1 LINWKAVLII
11 TTLQMIKTKKLLTT
25 LSFYFF
31 LFITSN
37 LGFEIRPR
45 FLILPGFGNDAID
58 YINPLKRGLNFGIVQ
73 SLSNRGYD
81 VDVVPIQR
89 YQWLNIL
96 SGIFSPEFWKGS
108 CTPQGLFEFYFR
120 AVDDSVREIKGNSD
134 QPLILIGHSAGGWLA
149 RGILGN
155 GIWEAGYQ
163 RDRTSDLVV
172 GLITLGAPHLPP
184 VESAPDMTR
193 GALRYVDVSYPG
205 AHLNLET
212 DQSIF
217 YVTVAGT
224 AVKGDLSAA
233 EGSMNKFATGSYTQ
247 VTGKP
252 GDCVGDGVVPLSH
265 AHLSGAERITLDCFH
280 SIQSD
285 NWYGGD
291 SIIDKWLPQAM
302 LAYSKTIEQRRQ
314 CEVSSRTIEF
324 TVKE

>member
-1 LINWKAVLII
+1 MLII
-11 TTLQMIKTKKLLTT
+11 STEQMIKTKELLTT
-25 LSFYFF
+25 LSFLLIFF
-31 LFITSN
+31 HSN
-37 LGFEIRPR
+37 YGFEIRPR

-58 YINPLKRGLNFGIVQ
+58 YINPLKRGINFGIVQ
-73 SLSNRGYD
+73 SLSKRGYD

-96 SGIFSPEFWKGS
+96 SGLFSPGFWKNS
-108 CTPQGLFEFYFR
+108 CKPQDLFGFYFT

-163 RDRTSDLVV
+163 RTFTSDLVI

-184 VESAPDMTR
+184 IETAPDMTR
-193 GALRYVDVSYPG
+193 GALRYVDASYPG
-205 AHLNLET
+205 AHLNSET

-224 AVKGDLSAA
+224 AVMGDLSAV

-252 GDCVGDGVVPLSH
+252 GDVIGDGVVPLSH
-265 AHLSGAERITLDCFH
+265 AHLDNAEKVTLDCFH

-291 SIIDKWLPQAM
+291 SVIDKWLPQAL
-302 LAYSKTIEQRRQ
+302 LAYSKTVALRQQ
-314 CEVSSRTIEF
+314 CEASSRTIEF
-324 TVKE
+324 TVKQ

>member
-1 LINWKAVLII
+1 VLII
-11 TTLQMIKTKKLLTT
+11 TTEQMIKTKELLTT
-25 LSFYFF
+25 LSF
-31 LFITSN
+31 LLILLHSN
-37 LGFEIRPR
+37 YGFEIRPR

-58 YINPLKRGLNFGIVQ
+58 YVNPLKRGLNFGIVQ
-73 SLSNRGYD
+73 SLSKRGYD

-96 SGIFSPEFWKGS
+96 SGLFSPDFWKSS
-108 CTPQGLFEFYFR
+108 CKPQDLFEFYFR

-155 GIWEAGYQ
+155 GVWEAGYQ
-163 RDRTSDLVV
+163 RTLTSDLVI

-184 VESAPDMTR
+184 IETAPDMTR

-205 AHLNLET
+205 AHLNSET

-224 AVKGDLSAA
+224 AVRGDLSAV

-252 GDCVGDGVVPLSH
+252 GDVIGDGVVPLSH
-265 AHLSGAERITLDCFH
+265 AHLDNAEKITLDCFH

-291 SIIDKWLPQAM
+291 SVIDKWLPQAL
-302 LAYSKTIEQRRQ
+302 LAYSKTVELRQQ
-314 CEVSSRTIEF
+314 CEASSRTIEF
-324 TVKE
+324 TVKQ